1 MQNIV
6 PAVEGVT
13 DMKEQEFISLLQS
26 HPECLFDEKKFR
38 AILSDLFPRDVQMNN
53 ILVNL
58 FHLGLP
64 REIEELQ
71 VINDPVYYK
80 YKKKVVKI
88 YGIDQKLADD
98 AIRFWFVCYGQSVLK
113 RTVKISAIAPGVPG
127 EQPETDQPVNGVKEK
142 TFNNCP
148 FKVTLPQIS
157 VLDGAIKLSF
167 RLQSKPGI
175 SVDVSLNET
184 YLSDKLN
191 RKYDNYYMGECKPKE
206 SGNKNFALNIPIEK
220 RNFMLSDSVLV
231 LYFLAGD
238 HRRYEIAYKY
248 RKDTGIALDYVM
260 GRRLSE
266 EEILRLEESIRQA
279 KEKEPKGNG
288 GTASGDLGT
297 DLGGSGQFY
306 QIPKLE
312 EYKKALLRE
321 KYFLQKEGGRRHKLT
336 NGTLIN
342 HKNGLSTYS
351 FEMEAELNLS
361 DDAPITLYVGA
372 NEATGSVLVCEGFQ
386 IIVIIDKDFGAKIGQ
401 AMLGVEPWKLLE
413 ALVNKLDR
421 ITGSSRMAMKLI
433 KEGPGLATTDSAAA
447 IPKGQ
452 AAAISAARNNDIT
465 VIWGPPGTGKTYTM
479 AQIAKE
485 GLKNGKS
492 ILIVSHSNVSVDGV
506 IKQTVAG
513 LRNAGMGKLL
523 TEGKVLRYGY
533 VRDEELSQDSYAVAY
548 NYVLNHRPDLKQ
560 KIDQL
565 YREKDQL
572 KRSGGYNSY
581 KGEQVEK
588 ELKKLR
594 GEVRSEERQYVS
606 KAKLVATTIS
616 KVTIDSLFDEEE
628 YDIVMFDEVSM
639 AYVPQI
645 ICAAAYARE
654 KLVLVGDFRQLA
666 PIVQSDA
673 KTVLGVDV
681 FAYLGISNGS
691 KVCAHPW
698 LVMLNEQ
705 RRMHPAISAF
715 PNKNIYN
722 NLLLDHD
729 SVQSNRTEIVKKQPL
744 AGNAVSLINTAGSY
758 SAAMKNSDNSRFN
771 ILSAIISFSTAL
783 MAEENGEKSIGII
796 TPYAAQTRLIRA
808 MIQDHRKNDTTDVA
822 CSTVHQFQGS
832 ERDLIIFDAVEN
844 YPASKVGWLMGKEMD
859 SVSRLINVAV
869 TRARGKLIAVANAT
883 FWENKYGGTQHI
895 FYRLVKYLMG
905 SGKVVS
911 VKDKTLAPYIQ
922 QLPSTRNLCLYQYL
936 NDAIDDFRLDVQ
948 KAREKIVIS
957 IPDGKLDAET
967 QASVLKIIL
976 DACKNGI
983 RILCKTNGY
992 EELPDGWK
1000 NIAWASEDAVF
1011 PLIVVDDKVAWYG
1024 FPKSR
1029 GMFRDGNSGFMTV
1042 CQTVYRIRGEHTL
1055 EMIKAFSDLEYRLVN
1070 GQRKPLLE
1078 KNGKTGPVKDNGG
1091 DTPEDDGKGT
1101 AGLDAFVRKMEKC
1114 PKCKSPMTVTRSRQ
1128 GKVFLKCSSS
1138 SCKEIAYLTPEV
1150 TNWYIDREHVTC
1162 PIHHCGIHAA
1172 LGKYGIYIRCD
1183 QGHFL
1188 KPDEI

>member
-1 MQNIV
+1 
-6 PAVEGVT
+6 
-13 DMKEQEFISLLQS
+13 MKEQDFITLLRS

-38 AILSDLFPRDVQMNN
+38 AILNDLFPRDVQMNN

-71 VINDPVYYK
+71 VINDPIYYK

-98 AIRFWFVCYGQSVLK
+98 AIRFWFICYGQNVLK
-113 RTVKISAIAPGVPG
+113 RTVKISAMAPGVPG
-127 EQPETDQPVNGVKEK
+127 EQPANGIKEK
-142 TFNNCP
+142 NFNNCP
-148 FKVTLPQIS
+148 FKVTLPQLT
-157 VLDGAIKLSF
+157 VLEGAVRINFKM
-167 RLQSKPGI
+167 QPKAGI
-175 SVDVSLNET
+175 SVDVSLNEI

-191 RKYDNYYMGECKPKE
+191 RKYDNYFMGECKPKE
-206 SGNKNFALNIPIEK
+206 KGNKTFDLSVPIDK
-220 RNFMLSDSVLV
+220 RNFMLSDSVV
-231 LYFLAGD
+231 ILYFLAGD
-238 HRRYEIAYKY
+238 QRRYEICYTLK
-248 RKDTGIALDYVM
+248 RNTGIALDYVM
-260 GRRLSE
+260 GRRLSN
-266 EEILRLEESIRQA
+266 EEILRLDESIRQA
-279 KEKEPKGNG
+279 KEKEKGEGKGLTGEDGENGAGEDNSG
-288 GTASGDLGT
+288 GTS
-297 DLGGSGQFY
+297 Y
-306 QIPKLE
+306 QIPKLD

-321 KYFLQKEGGRRHKLT
+321 KYFLQNEGGRKHKVT
-336 NGTLIN
+336 NGTLLN

-386 IIVIIDKDFGAKIGQ
+386 IIVIVDKDFGTKIAQ

-413 ALVNKLDR
+413 ALVNKLDS
-421 ITGSSRMAMKLI
+421 ITANSRMAMKLI
-433 KEGPGLATTDSAAA
+433 KEGPGLATTDPESS

-452 AAAISAARNNDIT
+452 AAAISAAKSNDIT

-479 AQIAKE
+479 AQIARE
-485 GLKNGKS
+485 GLKNGKT
-492 ILIVSHSNVSVDGV
+492 ILVVSHSNVSVDGV
-506 IKQTVAG
+506 VKQTVAG

-523 TEGKVLRYGY
+523 TDGKVLRYGY

-548 NYVLNHRPDLKQ
+548 NYVLNHRPDLQQ

-565 YREKDQL
+565 YRERDQL
-572 KRSGGYNSY
+572 KHGGGYNSY

-588 ELKKLR
+588 ALKKLR
-594 GEVRSEERQYVS
+594 AEVRAEERQYVS
-606 KAKLVATTIS
+606 KAQLVATTIS

-645 ICAAAYARE
+645 ICAAAYAKE

-673 KTVLGVDV
+673 KSVLGVDV

-715 PNKNIYN
+715 PNKYIYN

-729 SVQSNRTEIVKKQPL
+729 SVQSSRAEIVKKQPL
-744 AGNAVSLINTAGSY
+744 AGSAVNLVNLSGSY
-758 SAAMKNSDNSRFN
+758 CAAMKNSDNSRFN

-783 MAEENGEKSIGII
+783 QAEAGGEKSIGII

-808 MIQDHRKNDTTDVA
+808 MIQDHRKVDTTDVA

-832 ERDLIIFDAVEN
+832 ERNLIIFDAVES
-844 YPASKVGWLMGKEMD
+844 YPASKVGWLMGKVFD
-859 SVSRLINVAV
+859 SVNRLINVAV
-869 TRARGKLIAVANAT
+869 TRARGKLIVVANAR
-883 FWENKYGGTQHI
+883 FWDNKFNGTSHI
-895 FYRLVKYLMG
+895 FYRLVKYLMTA
-905 SGKVVS
+905 GKVIS
-911 VKDKTLAPYIQ
+911 TNDKTLAPYIK
-922 QLPSTRNLCLYQYL
+922 QLPATKNICLYNDL
-936 NDAIDDFRLDVQ
+936 NDAVVDFQRDAK
-948 KAREKIVIS
+948 KAQDKIVIS

-967 QASVLKIIL
+967 EGMVLKIIT
-976 DACKNGI
+976 DAGKNGI
-983 RILCKTNGY
+983 RILCKTSDY

-1000 NIAWASEDAVF
+1000 NIAWASENAVF
-1011 PLIVVDDKVAWYG
+1011 PLIMIDDKVVWYG

-1029 GMFRDGNSGFMTV
+1029 GMFRDGNNGYMTV
-1042 CQTVYRIRGEHTL
+1042 CQTAYRIKGEHTV
-1055 EMIKAFSDLEYRLVN
+1055 EMIKAFSDLEYRVVN
-1070 GQRKPLLE
+1070 GQRKPLQE
-1078 KNGKTGPVKDNGG
+1078 KKGNIKPIGLKGG
-1091 DTPEDDGKGT
+1091 EDDDDGKDA
-1101 AGLDAFVRKMEKC
+1101 AGLDNFVRRMEKC

-1138 SCKEIAYLTPEV
+1138 SCKEIAYLTPEI

-1172 LGKYGIYIRCD
+1172 LGKYGIYVRCD